1 MFDRLSIKQR
11 LLSISTIPL
20 VLLVVLLLLIVNIQI
35 NKTIKKEVA
44 VVEETAY
51 ESKRTELKNILD
63 MAYSV
68 VKPIYES
75 GGSREEAVELLKR
88 FRFGKD
94 GYLFGN
100 DKNAIQV
107 FSGGGNSKVGKN
119 YYDLKDVNGVY
130 VMRELISNGQKNQ
143 LGTGNNFIEYHFP
156 LPGQK
161 KPVPKLSYS
170 IYFDRWEMM
179 VGAGIY
185 IHQIETQVN
194 AFQKSFQDSKSNMIT
209 IAVAL
214 STVVLIIIGGF
225 GLLLRRS
232 IINPLDE
239 VNESIKKLSMGNGDL
254 TQRLNI
260 KDRFEMGDLAGNLNA
275 LLNSLQA
282 LIGNVK
288 DVAIGVNSESNV
300 LSQDAEN
307 IKEVSSKQLGSVE
320 QIAAATTQMAQTA
333 HHVAENA
340 SRAASAAHEADDNGK
355 DAMQMIDNS
364 CSEMTQLNNEMTKA
378 CEVVTQVGADVEN
391 ISSVLQVIENIAG
404 QTNLLALNA
413 AIEAARAG
421 EQGRGFA
428 VVADEVRNLASK
440 TQGST
445 EEIQEMISKLQH
457 GSRSAVDVMDT
468 SIKRSNEAEGSIRST
483 ADKLKEIAE
492 SISTMSEVNS
502 QIAEAAKQQNE
513 AGEEINRSVVEL
525 SEQNKGLSEI
535 AINNGR
541 SAEHMKQKTTDLDR
555 LVGQFKI

>member
-1 MFDRLSIKQR
+1 
-11 LLSISTIPL
+11 
-20 VLLVVLLLLIVNIQI
+20 
-35 NKTIKKEVA
+35 
-44 VVEETAY
+44 
-51 ESKRTELKNILD
+51 
-63 MAYSV
+63 
-68 VKPIYES
+68 
-75 GGSREEAVELLKR
+75 
-88 FRFGKD
+88 
-94 GYLFGN
+94 
-100 DKNAIQV
+100 
-107 FSGGGNSKVGKN
+107 
-119 YYDLKDVNGVY
+119 
-130 VMRELISNGQKNQ
+130 
-143 LGTGNNFIEYHFP
+143 
-156 LPGQK
+156 
-161 KPVPKLSYS
+161 
-170 IYFDRWEMM
+170 MM